1 MTDEE
6 WKGLETLAEK
16 MLAYYRIPGCAMA
29 VIDEGVHFLSFGAR
43 DAETGEPFTEKT
55 VSGIGSCTKSM
66 TAAAAL
72 RLEEK
77 GLLSID
83 EPIASYVPG
92 FAMWDSRVTP
102 LVTLRDM
109 FCHRTGVAGHDGA
122 WPDNSISREEF
133 LLRLRYLEPNADFR
147 TAAQYSNVMYA
158 AAGGVMEAVTGK
170 RWETILE
177 EEIFQPLGMT
187 RTFCLMGDAE
197 KENDLASPHRWD
209 RGLHVI
215 PRWNIDMAG
224 PCGSV
229 MSTAEDMAKWLAFHI
244 SGGMADGRA
253 LLSTSRFLDMHAPQV
268 IMDYPHV
275 RGGRSLGYGL
285 GWRVMEYHGSIVQQH
300 TGKIEGY
307 SAFQFYL
314 PGFGKGAVYLQN
326 LHAPDNP
333 FIFAVQGYLLD
344 VFTGRAPA
352 DWYGLYTEA
361 REHAPEDMYHHLE
374 FDCVPESTASAPPS
388 RSLDAYD
395 GLYAH
400 PGYGLFRVRR
410 GGGGLLLDERDVE
423 GLPLTHLCYDTFRAD
438 GVKEDTDLYALPLTF
453 CAGPAGEIA
462 GFLLPME
469 PKTAPLYFK
478 KIR

>member
-122 WPDNSISREEF
+122 
-133 LLRLRYLEPNADFR
+133 R

-307 SAFQFYL
+307 SAFQPRTIPSSSPCRDTCWTSSPGALRRTGTDSTRKRGNTRRKTCTTIWNLTACRRAPLPLRL
-314 PGFGKGAVYLQN
+314 PGALTPT
-326 LHAPDNP
+326 PDSMP
-333 FIFAVQGYLLD
+333 IPG
-344 VFTGRAPA
+344 
-352 DWYGLYTEA
+352 
-361 REHAPEDMYHHLE
+361 
-374 FDCVPESTASAPPS
+374 TASS
-388 RSLDAYD
+388 
-395 GLYAH
+395 
-400 PGYGLFRVRR
+400 V
-410 GGGGLLLDERDVE
+410 
-423 GLPLTHLCYDTFRAD
+423 
-438 GVKEDTDLYALPLTF
+438 
-453 CAGPAGEIA
+453 CAAAAAVSFWTSGTWK
-462 GFLLPME
+462 GFLSRTSATTPSGRTASK
-469 PKTAPLYFK
+469 KTPTST
-478 KIR
+478 RCP